1 MFVSVDDTG
10 ILARV
15 ECILMPL
22 RVVKVN
28 IAIFPGNYPPPKQ
41 CVYIYIYISSYI
53 ASPKIKATN
62 INTTTSTMK
71 NHESTSG
78 INHHGNLKGAPPM
91 PPTTPPE
98 IHKALI

>member
-1 MFVSVDDTG
+1 MQGVLDMFVSVDDTG

-22 RVVKVN
+22 RMVKVN

-41 CVYIYIYISSYI
+41 CVYKYYIYIYYISSYI
-53 ASPKIKATN
+53 ASPN

-71 NHESTSG
+71 NHEST
-78 INHHGNLKGAPPM
+78 
-91 PPTTPPE
+91 
-98 IHKALI
+98 